1 MNEKKMKLIEA
12 GMKLFAEKGYHNT
25 SIQEI
30 ASEAGVSKGA
40 FYLYFQSKEDFITT
54 AFHFYHDEITE
65 QIEKVSEQNLEPRES
80 LAKQIEVIIAYIYE
94 YKDFLIMQLREN
106 ISIGEDTDT
115 FIRQMKMQNFHWL
128 RQNITNIYGE
138 KVAPY
143 LVDVV
148 IQLDGL
154 MNGYF
159 KWIVIDDIA
168 IDRTIIGAY
177 LVRRIDD
184 IVYGLLDRDEIAII
198 TEKNIADLY
207 QDGEQQLADLK
218 EKVHKLQ
225 LPQEKVEQLI
235 DVIEIILKEISKDKP
250 QYMMIQGLLVHFQRI
265 PELEK
270 ECEAIARVLDIDL
283 LD

>member
-12 GMKLFAEKGYHNT
+12 GMRLFAEKGYHNT

-65 QIEKVSEQNLEPRES
+65 QIKQVSEQNLEPRES

-94 YKDFLIMQLREN
+94 YKDFLTMQLREN

-128 RQNITNIYGE
+128 RQNITAIYGE
-138 KVAPY
+138 KIAPY
-143 LVDVV
+143 LVDIS

-159 KWIVIDDIA
+159 KWIVIDDIS

-184 IVYGLLDRDEIAII
+184 IVKGLLDRDEIVII

-225 LPQEKVEQLI
+225 ISQEKVKQLI
-235 DVIEIILKEISKDKP
+235 DVIDIILIEIRKDEP

-265 PELEK
+265 PELKK
-270 ECEAIARVLDIDL
+270 ECESIARVLDIDL

>member
-1 MNEKKMKLIEA
+1 MNDKKMKLIEA
-12 GMKLFAEKGYHNT
+12 GMKLFAEKGYHKT

-65 QIEKVSEQNLEPRES
+65 QIKKVSEQNLEPRAS

-94 YKDFLIMQLREN
+94 YKDFITMQLREN
-106 ISIGEDTDT
+106 ISIGQDTDA
-115 FIRQMKMQNFHWL
+115 FIRQMKMQNFYWL
-128 RQNITNIYGE
+128 RQNISDIYGE
-138 KVAPY
+138 KVTPY
-143 LVDVV
+143 VVDVS

-159 KWIVIDDIA
+159 KWIVIDDID
-168 IDRTIIGAY
+168 IDRTKIGAY

-184 IVYGLLDRDEIAII
+184 IVRGLLDRDEIPLI
-198 TEKNIADLY
+198 TEKNIANLY
-207 QDGEQQLADLK
+207 QDGEQQLTDLK

-225 LPQEKVEQLI
+225 LPQEKVKQLDEVI
-235 DVIEIILKEISKDKP
+235 DIILKEINKDEP
-250 QYMMIQGLLVHFQRI
+250 QYMMVQGLLVHFQRI
-265 PELEK
+265 SELEK
-270 ECEAIARVLDIDL
+270 ECEEIARILHIDL

>member
-1 MNEKKMKLIEA
+1 
-12 GMKLFAEKGYHNT
+12 MKLFAEKGYHNT